1 MKQTKSTEDY
11 LEAIYVLSQKNNQV
25 RVKSIAEFLS
35 VKPPS
40 VTGAL
45 KKLANNGYVE
55 HTPYGGVRL
64 TGKGKEIGKAVWEKH
79 RLLFLLLHKVLHV
92 SEERAF
98 KEACLIEHCISN
110 ETKEK
115 IKAFLKDRKI

>member
-11 LEAIYVLSQKNNQV
+11 LEAIYVLSQKNRPV

-45 KKLANNGYVE
+45 KKLASNGYVE
-55 HTPYGGVRL
+55 HTPYGGVML
-64 TGKGKEIGKAVWEKH
+64 TDKGKKLGESVWEKH
-79 RLLFLLLHKVLHV
+79 RLLFSLLHDVLHV
-92 SEERAF
+92 SEEEAF

-115 IKAFLKDRKI
+115 IKAFLKGRKI